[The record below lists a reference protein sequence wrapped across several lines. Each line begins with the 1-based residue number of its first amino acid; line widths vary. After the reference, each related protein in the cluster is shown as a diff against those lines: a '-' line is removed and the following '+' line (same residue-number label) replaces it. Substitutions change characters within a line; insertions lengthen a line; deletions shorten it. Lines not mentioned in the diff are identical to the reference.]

1 MSTLPAKDLRLE
13 LKFVTRDYN
22 YSLLYNW
29 LKHHPYNFMKEYDA
43 RIINNIYFDT
53 LSFASFQ
60 ENAHEHNKRF
70 KIRYRWFNKFN
81 ASKNGFLE
89 IKNKHNL
96 YGWKNRFPI
105 QDLKIS
111 DKGKWKNIIKKLTES
126 VPDNVKILL
135 KRYTVPVVIN
145 QYYRSYFV
153 SNDKK
158 FRITVDRYQKSFNQ
172 INSSSINISKNCDM
186 SDSLVLE
193 VKFNKKEENQVK
205 DLLNSIPIKY
215 SKNSKYVNA
224 VRISYGL

>member
-1 MSTLPAKDLRLE
+1 MIKNKYQVYKFYVDITGKRSEIRIKICYKRL
-13 LKFVTRDYN
+13 
-22 YSLLYNW
+22 
-29 LKHHPYNFMKEYDA
+29 
-43 RIINNIYFDT
+43 
-53 LSFASFQ
+53 
-60 ENAHEHNKRF
+60 
-70 KIRYRWFNKFN
+70 
-81 ASKNGFLE
+81 
-89 IKNKHNL
+89 NKHNL

-186 SDSLVLE
+186 SDGQ
-193 VKFNKKEENQVK
+193 KDINMTKKLMVFFQI
-205 DLLNSIPIKY
+205 L
-215 SKNSKYVNA
+215 
-224 VRISYGL
+224 